1 MKSSRSDLHE
11 KAEIP
16 KLTNF
21 VYPVFGYER
30 HIQFLNWKKKILN
43 NLFYFKT
50 RISEF
55 GDKIG
60 LI

>member
-50 RISEF
+50 RISVWR
-55 GDKIG
+55 
-60 LI
+60 